1 MNAKI
6 LWSIIKK
13 ITKFA
18 SMKQKTIKS
27 KISIT
32 GVGLHTGKVATLT
45 FHPAPDNHGFK
56 FRRID
61 LEGQPVVD
69 ADCDNVVDTARG
81 TTLEQ
86 NGARIYTTEHV
97 LAAIMGC
104 DLDNIMIDLDAP
116 EVPIMDGSSWPF
128 VEALEKVG
136 FVEQTAIREYF
147 ELTENLS
154 FEDSVKQVEML
165 AVPQDEFR
173 VTVMVDYNS
182 EVLGTQHAGMYKL
195 SEFKEN
201 IAKCRTFVFLHE
213 LEALLANDLI
223 KGGDLNNAIVLVDRP
238 ISSDK
243 LDHLKKVF
251 NKPNVEVKES
261 GVLNNLK
268 LHYYN
273 EPARHKLLD
282 IVGDLALV
290 GVHMKIHIL
299 AARPG
304 HAGNVAFAKMLKALI
319 TKSRLKKIDGPNFNP
334 AAPALFDIRQIM
346 KILPHRQPFLL
357 IDKIIELNA
366 DYILGVKNITM
377 NEFWTVGHFPDEP
390 IMPGVLL
397 VEAMAQTGGVFCL
410 KTVPDP
416 ENYQTY
422 FLTMDNVK
430 FKQKVV
436 PGDACVFK
444 LELITPIRRG
454 LCHMQG
460 TTYVNNKVV
469 AEAKMLAQ
477 IVKVRNVE
485 TKKSEPTTA

>member
-97 LAAIMGC
+97 LAAVMGC
-104 DLDNIMIDLDAP
+104 DLDNILIDLDAP

-154 FEDSVKQVEML
+154 YEDSVKQVEML

-213 LEALLANDLI
+213 L
-223 KGGDLNNAIVLVDRP
+223 
-238 ISSDK
+238 
-243 LDHLKKVF
+243 
-251 NKPNVEVKES
+251 
-261 GVLNNLK
+261 
-268 LHYYN
+268 
-273 EPARHKLLD
+273 
-282 IVGDLALV
+282 
-290 GVHMKIHIL
+290 
-299 AARPG
+299 
-304 HAGNVAFAKMLKALI
+304 
-319 TKSRLKKIDGPNFNP
+319 
-334 AAPALFDIRQIM
+334 
-346 KILPHRQPFLL
+346 
-357 IDKIIELNA
+357 
-366 DYILGVKNITM
+366 
-377 NEFWTVGHFPDEP
+377 
-390 IMPGVLL
+390 
-397 VEAMAQTGGVFCL
+397 
-410 KTVPDP
+410 
-416 ENYQTY
+416 
-422 FLTMDNVK
+422 
-430 FKQKVV
+430 
-436 PGDACVFK
+436 
-444 LELITPIRRG
+444 
-454 LCHMQG
+454 
-460 TTYVNNKVV
+460 
-469 AEAKMLAQ
+469 
-477 IVKVRNVE
+477 
-485 TKKSEPTTA
+485 